1 MIDRQTDEKT
11 GVTQK
16 SHVKVVFCLSSC
28 SCLDS
33 PLSQLIMFI
42 LSLHQPPTFMPHV
55 CACIH
60 VHTTDMRENT
70 NIYSP
75 KMDLSVYY
83 LLQFQPL
90 SSQ

>member
-16 SHVKVVFCLSSC
+16 SHVKVVFCFSSC

-33 PLSQLIMFI
+33 PLSHLITFI
-42 LSLHQPPTFMPHV
+42 LSLHQPPTFMSHV
-55 CACIH
+55 CACIL
-60 VHTTDMRENT
+60 VHIIDMRENM
-70 NIYSP
+70 NIYYP
-75 KMDLSVYY
+75 KMDLSAYY